1 MSTVID
7 RYGGIITQFEGDAML
22 ITYNAVTPDE
32 DHTLNAVRTAIGI
45 QEAVNGRTFGKGATL
60 KTRCGTKTGDIM
72 IGAIGAE
79 DRLVFTVHGDSVNI
93 AAQLEQLNRKY
104 GIHILAGENTVAAC
118 GGEFTF
124 EQTGEVTVRGRQA
137 KTKIYTVKS

>member
-1 MSTVID
+1 
-7 RYGGIITQFEGDAML
+7 ML

-32 DHTLNAVRTAIGI
+32 DHALNAVRTAIGI

-60 KTRCGTKTGDIM
+60 KTRCGIKKGDIM
-72 IGAIGAE
+72 IGAIGAK

-93 AAQLEQLNRKY
+93 AARLEQLNKEY
-104 GIHILAGENTVAAC
+104 GIYILAGENTVAAC
-118 GGEFTF
+118 SDEFTF
-124 EQTGEVTVRGRQA
+124 EQMGEVTVRGRQA